1 VRKLVKRK
9 GLPEWGEIVLVT
21 VQRIT
26 PYAAWCKLE
35 EYPNIEGMIHV
46 SEVSG
51 KWVHDIREF
60 VKLNKQYV
68 AKVVKI
74 DYQKNFINLS
84 LKRVSRQDEKQKMN
98 FFRREQRAEKML
110 EQSGNLLGKD
120 LDQSYEEVGFL
131 LQEKFGEMFVAFES
145 AKKSKDELTKEGIPQ
160 EWADVLTKIAGESF
174 QEKEVVI
181 KADLDLKSFAADGI
195 EKIKD
200 VLAELNK
207 KTGANIKYISAP
219 KYRIELQGKDPK
231 QTEKKL
237 VEGLETVV
245 KQIKQFEGEG
255 TYKLIK

>member
-1 VRKLVKRK
+1 VKKLVKRK
-9 GLPEWGEIVLVT
+9 GLPEWGELLLVT

-35 EYPNIEGMIHV
+35 EYPSIEGMIHV

-74 DYQKNFINLS
+74 DYQKNFVNLS
-84 LKRVSRQDEKQKMN
+84 LKRVNRMDEKQKMN

-110 EQSGNLLGKD
+110 EQAGKLLGKT

-131 LQEKFGEMFVAFES
+131 LQEKFGEISVAFET
-145 AKKSKDELTKEGIPQ
+145 ARKSKDELIKEGVPEQ
-160 EWADVLTKIAGESF
+160 WASVLTKIAEESF

-181 KADLDLKSFAADGI
+181 KVDLELKSLVPDGV
-195 EKIKD
+195 EKIKELL
-200 VLAELNK
+200 VELNK
-207 KTGANIKYISAP
+207 KTGASVKYISAP
-219 KYRIELQGKDPK
+219 KYRVELQGKDPK

-237 VEGLETVV
+237 VEVLESMI

-255 TYKLIK
+255 SYKLVK